1 MSELTFKSAGVSAR
15 TIDLTGPTN
24 VEPQGIPAGVVGT
37 SVKGPAFVPTVVATS
52 QDFNVK
58 FGNPNNDAYNGP
70 LAVSEW
76 LANQQSALFVRVLG
90 AGDGARRVT
99 SGNAAGKVT
108 SAGFLVGEEQPQNSL
123 GGAFGFNPHANIGG
137 EPGRLS
143 FLACAMSQSAGS
155 SIFTDAGVS
164 VDGTGVIVRGV
175 ILAASGVIPRLSSS
189 FAPSNT
195 PSSTDVAGT
204 NFTGEITG
212 SVNLTDGRQ
221 EFVMLLNGHKGTDPL
236 YPNVLT
242 ASFDVTQPNYFI
254 NVFNTDPLKLEE
266 AGYVVYAEYPVHP
279 ALAVVTGSGIV
290 ENAFGADV
298 QGGFEQIAF
307 LVTGSNIRNSGS
319 TTVPNFENFED
330 RFTHARTP
338 WIVSQDLG
346 GSPQNL
352 FRLHALDSG
361 QYPNNRVKFSIENI
375 TPGTDSRPYGT
386 FDLLVREMNDTDKN
400 RSVVEAFR
408 SVNLDPSSDRYIAKA
423 IGNTNTF
430 FNFDAAEGRQNIVT
444 DGDYPNR
451 SNFIRVEMAEA
462 VETEQVDNTALPF
475 GFRGPAHL
483 VTSGSVV
490 AGISDANVY
499 TDSTPLVRLVEP
511 PVPYRQNLNLGVSP
525 NQTVDKGLYWGVQF
539 TRKTDPS
546 ELNASTIQE
555 SSIVSYARYFP
566 NFSLSNMNVVVDNN
580 EGTPDT
586 SENGVLDADRF
597 NNNLFSLSRVQI
609 VRNETTNAPNT
620 NQLSGWTY
628 VRDGNIVVS
637 GTQRPLETT
646 DLVDS
651 TVRQVAKFSFFMQ
664 GGFDGVNIFNQN
676 EKNLTNFAIQEEMN
690 NVNRGITNGPT
701 VKAFD
706 KAIDLM
712 ADATEIDIQLLT
724 VPGIRHSII
733 TDKALLTTEAR
744 FDAVYLMDI
753 DQYDTTN
760 AVVTGSGQITS
771 VGFTANNFRNRG
783 LNSSY
788 GAAFFPDVNVRDT
801 TGGTVRTVAPSVAV
815 LGAFGLNDAIG
826 HPWFAPAG
834 FVRGALSNVTD
845 AAVALNRPNMDALQ
859 EAKINPLVSFAG
871 SQGVV
876 VWGQKSLLATESAL
890 ERVNVRRLLIDIRRK
905 VKRISDRI
913 VFEQNRAATLE
924 RFEQLV
930 KPILKN
936 TQDQNGVERYLVK
949 IDTETTTQADIQNKT
964 IRGIILVQPT
974 KTLEFLS
981 VDFVLTNNG

>member
-1 MSELTFKSAGVSAR
+1 MSELTFRSAGVSAR

-24 VEPQGIPAGVVGT
+24 IEPQGIPAGVIGT
-37 SVKGPAFVPTVVATS
+37 SIKGPAFVPTVVATT

-58 FGNPNNDAYNGP
+58 FGNPSDDAYNGP

-90 AGDGARRVT
+90 AGTGERRLA
-99 SGNAAGKVT
+99 SGNTAGSVA

-123 GGAFGFNPHANIGG
+123 GGAFGTNQFANAGG
-137 EPGRLS
+137 VPGRLS
-143 FLACAMSQSAGS
+143 FLACAMSQSVGSNIFSEAGIS
-155 SIFTDAGVS
+155 EN
-164 VDGTGVIVRGV
+164 GTGIIVRGV

-189 FAPSNT
+189 FAPDNN
-195 PSSTDVAGT
+195 PSSSDVAGT
-204 NFTGEITG
+204 TFTGAITG

-242 ASFDVTQPNYFI
+242 ASFDVTQPNYFV

-266 AGYVVYAEYPVHP
+266 AGYVVYAEYPIHP
-279 ALAVVTGSGIV
+279 ALAVVTGSEIIDD
-290 ENAFGADV
+290 AFGASA

-307 LVTGSNIRNSGS
+307 LVTGSNDRNVGS

-330 RFTHARTP
+330 RFTHAHTP
-338 WIVSQDLG
+338 WIISQDFG
-346 GSPQNL
+346 GAPQNL
-352 FRLHALDSG
+352 FRLHAIDSG
-361 QYPNNRVKFSIENI
+361 QYPNNRIKFSIENI

-386 FDLLVREMNDTDKN
+386 FDLLIREMNDTDKN

-423 IGNTNTF
+423 IGDEHTF
-430 FNFDAAEGRQNIVT
+430 FNFDASEGRQNIVT

-451 SNFIRVEMAEA
+451 SNFVRVEMSEA
-462 VETEQVDNTALPF
+462 VEAGQIDNTALPF

-490 AGISDANVY
+490 AGISDASVY
-499 TDSTPLVRLVEP
+499 TDTTPLVKLVEV
-511 PVPYRQNLNLGVSP
+511 PVPYRQNLNLGVTP

-539 TRKTDPS
+539 TRKTNS
-546 ELNASTIQE
+546 TEVNASTTQE

-566 NFSLSNMNVVVDNN
+566 NFSLGNMNVVVENN

-586 SENGVLDADRF
+586 VANGVLDADRF
-597 NNNLFSLSRVQI
+597 NNNLFSLSKVQI
-609 VRNETTNAPNT
+609 VRDEITDIPNT
-620 NQLSGWTY
+620 NQLTGWSY
-628 VRDGNIVVS
+628 VRDGSILTS
-637 GTQRPLETT
+637 GSQRSLRTT
-646 DLVDS
+646 DLSDS

-690 NVNRGITNGPT
+690 NVNRGIVNGPT
-701 VKAFD
+701 VKAYD
-706 KAIDLM
+706 KAVDVI
-712 ADATEIDIQLLT
+712 ADTTEVDIQLLAI
-724 VPGIRHSII
+724 PGIRHSII

-753 DQYDTTN
+753 DQYDVSN
-760 AVVTGSGQITS
+760 ALISDTDQITS
-771 VGFTANNFRNRG
+771 VRFTANNFINRG
-783 LNSSY
+783 LNSSFGCVY
-788 GAAFFPDVNVRDT
+788 FPDVNLRDSV
-801 TGGTVRTVAPSVAV
+801 GGTVRTVAPSVAV
-815 LGAFGLNDAIG
+815 LGAFALNDALG

-834 FVRGALSNVTD
+834 FSRGALSRVTD
-845 AAVALNRPNMDALQ
+845 SALNLNRNNMDALQ

-871 SQGVV
+871 SNGVT
-876 VWGQKSLLATESAL
+876 VWGQKTLMATESAL

-905 VKRISDRI
+905 VKRVADRI

-936 TQDQNGVERYLVK
+936 VQDQSGVERYLVK
-949 IDTETTTQADIQNKT
+949 IDTETTTQADIQNRT
-964 IRGIILVQPT
+964 IRGKIFIQPT
-974 KTLEFLS
+974 RTLEFLS